1 MNSKEIMCTKF
12 DTGENKTRLPRLS
25 DSRNSASANAIPFF
39 WNSDRFLL
47 IKSEKKILKMVQNCG
62 VDRFG
67 CFERAWALAKVGKDN
82 RSEREAK

>member
-47 IKSEKKILKMVQNCG
+47 IKSEKKY
-62 VDRFG
+62 
-67 CFERAWALAKVGKDN
+67 
-82 RSEREAK
+82 